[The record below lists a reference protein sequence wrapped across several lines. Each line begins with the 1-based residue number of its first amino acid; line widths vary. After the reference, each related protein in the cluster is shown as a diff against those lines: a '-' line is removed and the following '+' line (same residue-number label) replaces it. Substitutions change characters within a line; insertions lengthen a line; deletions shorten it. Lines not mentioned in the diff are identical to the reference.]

1 MSRPSV
7 NQEKAEVR
15 NNGLRFDFQF
25 LLMTDFHQLLAPP
38 MAVEEPES
46 SDDSRLDSKGFDQ
59 NAIDRYMH
67 LASRIVVAPWRW
79 TGTHV
84 GLFAFAATGSQVS
97 NQGIAVY
104 IVQDGKTISGQLTP
118 DERRE
123 FHDLM
128 DLDLNRSPA
137 FTVEP

>member
-1 MSRPSV
+1 
-7 NQEKAEVR
+7 
-15 NNGLRFDFQF
+15 
-25 LLMTDFHQLLAPP
+25 MTDFHQLPVQPTALQ
-38 MAVEEPES
+38 EPES
-46 SDDSRLDSKGFDQ
+46 SAHSRLDPKGFDQ

-104 IVQDGKTISGQLTP
+104 IVKDGKTISCQLTP

-123 FHDLM
+123 FHDLKES
-128 DLDLNRSPA
+128 DLNRSPA
-137 FTVEP
+137 FTVEA

>member
-1 MSRPSV
+1 MPI
-7 NQEKAEVR
+7 QP
-15 NNGLRFDFQF
+15 
-25 LLMTDFHQLLAPP
+25 MTL
-38 MAVEEPES
+38 EEPES

-67 LASRIVVAPWRW
+67 LVSRIVVAPWRW

-84 GLFAFAATGSQVS
+84 GLIAFAATGSQVS
-97 NQGIAVY
+97 NQGIAIY
-104 IVQDGKTISGQLTP
+104 IVQDGKTISCQLTP

-128 DLDLNRSPA
+128 ESDLNRSPT
-137 FTVEP
+137 FTVEA